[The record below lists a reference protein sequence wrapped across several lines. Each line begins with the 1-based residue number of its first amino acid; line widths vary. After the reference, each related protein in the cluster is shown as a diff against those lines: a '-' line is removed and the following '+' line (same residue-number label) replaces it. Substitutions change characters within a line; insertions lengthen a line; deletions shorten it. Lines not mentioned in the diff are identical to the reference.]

1 MQAVT
6 ISDAEWQV
14 MNVIWDAQP
23 ATGQEVVA
31 RLEGQADWAP
41 ATIKTMLHRLV
52 KKNVLAYEPQGNRYV
67 YRSNVR
73 RSDCIKQ
80 ASRSFLERVFEGEP
94 GSLVAHFLRNSKLS
108 SDDIAKLR
116 QILDQQEA
124 RS

>member
-1 MQAVT
+1 MQTVT

-52 KKNVLAYEPQGNRYV
+52 RKKVLAYEEQGNRYV

-94 GSLVAHFLRNSKLS
+94 GPLLAHFLRNNKLS
-108 SDDIAKLR
+108 TDDIAKLR

>member
-1 MQAVT
+1 MQTVT

-52 KKNVLAYEPQGNRYV
+52 RKKVLAYEEQGNRYV